1 MSQVRRAL
9 YESCLL
15 IGGQMRVLQSIK
27 MTELC
32 SYSVRAGY
40 VTRSVSRKHVDVKTL
55 SQNMIQQAANLL
67 ESGQVIALPT
77 DTVYGLACSA
87 NNPAAIQKLYEIK
100 GRICTKPV
108 AICVPEIKDVL
119 HWGRADHLPLELLN
133 SLLPGAVTIVVYK
146 SHHLNNPYLNPG
158 IDKIGIRI
166 PKFNFIRKVTKEFKA
181 PMALTSANRSSQKS
195 TLNVNEFRELWP
207 QLGAVF
213 DGGQLG
219 LSEEQRA
226 ASTVIDLSEPGK
238 FRIIREGV
246 AIKRTIELLE
256 KHHFEEVVDN

>member
-1 MSQVRRAL
+1 MR
-9 YESCLL
+9 LL
-15 IGGQMRVLQSIK
+15 SIK
-27 MTELC
+27 MTEVY
-32 SYSVRAGY
+32 YSLRSRCVTKS
-40 VTRSVSRKHVDVKTL
+40 VTRRQVNIKTL

-87 NNPAAIQKLYEIK
+87 NNRAAIQKLYDIK
-100 GRICTKPV
+100 GRDCTKPV
-108 AICVPEIKDVL
+108 AICVPEIEDVL
-119 HWGRADHLPLELLN
+119 HWGVADHLPLKLLE
-133 SLLPGAVTIVVYK
+133 SLLPGPVTIVVYK
-146 SHHLNNPYLNPG
+146 SKHLDNPYLNPG

-166 PKFNFIRKVTKEFKA
+166 PKFNFIRELTKEFKA

-195 TLNVNEFRELWP
+195 TLNVNEFQELWP

-226 ASTVIDLSEPGK
+226 ASTVIDLSEAGK
-238 FRIIREGV
+238 FKIIRQGV
-246 AIKRTIELLE
+246 AVKRTIELLE
-256 KHHFEEVVDN
+256 EYRFQEVVDN